1 MSKNDDAWENLFKK
15 YDILKRIDNSG
26 QFRITSEQIKEF
38 REPRLMTKFD
48 HRINLPALFSKND
61 LAILPVTRGD
71 YVIAHFDAY
80 HELEHSDS
88 YIEKVSRPD
97 NIQSLDYNNIQSEAI
112 ALNCALAAG
121 IIADFLEDDSLI
133 PTASGRMGTGSF
145 DFTISD
151 TKSMALRN
159 VSVVNAQMEIDAS
172 YEGSTCMAVF
182 EAKLARHEISEDFMI
197 RQLYYPFRVWH
208 ERIIKPVRPVFFVYS
223 NDVFRLY
230 EYVFDDKHNYSS
242 IRLLRQKNYSI
253 EDTAI
258 SSADIQKIIN
268 TVAIKAEPHNVPF
281 PQADKF
287 ERVINICELLDE
299 HDMSKS
305 EITEEYSFNERQS
318 DYYANSGRYLG
329 LIERVSKEGK
339 TFYTLTENGRKILH
353 MNYRERQLE
362 FCNLILS
369 HKIFNEIL
377 CMYFKRGNIPPN
389 NEIKNIMK
397 RLKLHNVTSEE
408 TFRRRASTVRG
419 WAEWIAGLI
428 TE

>member
-15 YDILKRIDNSG
+15 YNILRHIDNEG
-26 QFRITSEQIKEF
+26 MFRITSEQIKEF

-80 HELEHSDS
+80 HDLEHSDS

-97 NIQSLDYNNIQSEAI
+97 NIQSLDYDNIQSEAV

-121 IIADFLEDDSLI
+121 IIADFLEDDSLVA
-133 PTASGRMGTGSF
+133 TASGRMGTGSF
-145 DFTISD
+145 DFTISE
-151 TKSMALRN
+151 TKSTALRN

-172 YEGSTCMAVF
+172 YEGNACMAIF
-182 EAKLARHEISEDFMI
+182 EAKLARNEISEDFMI

-208 ERIIKPVRPVFFVYS
+208 ERIIKPVRPIFFVYS

-230 EYVFDDKHNYSS
+230 EYVFDDRHNYSS
-242 IRLLRQKNYSI
+242 IHLIRQKNYSV

-258 SSADIQKIIN
+258 SSADIQNIIN
-268 TVAIKAEPHNVPF
+268 TVIIKEESQDVPF

-287 ERVINICELLDE
+287 ERVINLCELLDE

-329 LIERVSKEGK
+329 LIERISKNGK
-339 TFYTLTENGRKILH
+339 TFYTLTENGRKILR

-362 FCNLILS
+362 FCRLILS
-369 HKIFNEIL
+369 HRIFNGTL
-377 CMYFKRGNIPPN
+377 CMFFTRGSTPLND
-389 NEIKNIMK
+389 EIMNVMK
-397 RLKLHNVTSEE
+397 HLELHNVSSEE
-408 TFRRRASTVRG
+408 TLRRRASTVRG
-419 WAEWIAGLI
+419 WVEWIAGLI